1 MAAAEAIPR
10 TYFTLRR
17 EHCISSSWFR
27 VLYTFRETS
36 PVTNYRND
44 PWKYSQPPAPGRC
57 RVCASCELCTEGDTV
72 SPPLGH
78 FFFYWE
84 KKQEELLQYSFQ
96 MLSLTNS
103 FEHFHWKCNLTFL
116 KIKLN
121 LHNTEWQPITTM
133 PGGVCCTDGLKPPSP
148 ESCTG
153 KGGSL
158 PLLLRT

>member
-44 PWKYSQPPAPGRC
+44 PWKYSLNLQPPAAAGSVLAVNFALRATQFPHHLAIFSSTG
-57 RVCASCELCTEGDTV
+57 
-72 SPPLGH
+72 
-78 FFFYWE
+78 
-84 KKQEELLQYSFQ
+84 KKNKELLQYSFQ

-158 PLLLRT
+158 PLLLRN